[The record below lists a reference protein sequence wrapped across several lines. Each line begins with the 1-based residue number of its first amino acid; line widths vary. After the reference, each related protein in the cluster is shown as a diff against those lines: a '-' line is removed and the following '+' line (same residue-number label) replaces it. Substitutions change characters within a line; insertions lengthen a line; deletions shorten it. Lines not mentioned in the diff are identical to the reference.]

1 MNCNLKFLIIL
12 LFLIFNFSC
21 SFYSFSGS
29 SIPKDAKVVYIKKVI
44 NNTPLS
50 NPELSNLFT
59 EKLNNYILK
68 NTNLKTSNE
77 NPDLIFKG
85 QIIKYDINPI
95 SINSQ
100 NNASQNRLSIE
111 IIIDYHNKEDSLNN
125 FNKNF
130 TNYADFNSSD
140 NFLDIESELNEQI
153 IDKLVEDIFLASFSN
168 W

>member
-111 IIIDYHNKEDSLNN
+111 IIIDYYNKEDSLNN

>member
-1 MNCNLKFLIIL
+1 MNFNFKFLIIL
-12 LFLIFNFSC
+12 FSLIFNLGC
-21 SFYSFSGS
+21 SIYSFSGS
-29 SIPKDAKVVYIKKVI
+29 SIPKNAKVVYIEEVI
-44 NNTPLS
+44 NDTPLS

-111 IIIDYHNKEDSLNN
+111 IIIDYYNKEDSLKN
-125 FNKNF
+125 FNP
-130 TNYADFNSSD
+130 
-140 NFLDIESELNEQI
+140 L
-153 IDKLVEDIFLASFSN
+153 IFL
-168 W
+168 

>member
-1 MNCNLKFLIIL
+1 MNFNFYYLIIL
-12 LFLIFNFSC
+12 PLFLLNLGCNI
-21 SFYSFSGS
+21 YSFTGS
-29 SIPKDAKVVYIKKVI
+29 SIPKNAKTVYIEEVI

-85 QIIKYDINPI
+85 QITKYDINPI

-111 IIIDYHNKEDSLNN
+111 IKIDYYNQEDSLNN

-140 NFLDIESELNEQI
+140 NFLDIETELNEQI
-153 IDKLVEDIFLASFSN
+153 VDKLIEDIFLASFSN

>member
-1 MNCNLKFLIIL
+1 MNCNFKFLIIL
-12 LFLIFNFSC
+12 SFLIFNLGC
-21 SFYSFSGS
+21 SIYSFSGS
-29 SIPKDAKVVYIKKVI
+29 SIPKNAKVVYIKEVI

-111 IIIDYHNKEDSLNN
+111 IIIDYYNKEDSLNN

>member
-1 MNCNLKFLIIL
+1 MNCNFKFLIIL
-12 LFLIFNFSC
+12 SFLIFNLGC
-21 SFYSFSGS
+21 SIYSFSGS
-29 SIPKDAKVVYIKKVI
+29 SIPKNAKVVYIKEVV

-68 NTNLKTSNE
+68 NTNLKTSAE

-111 IIIDYHNKEDSLNN
+111 IKIDYYNKEDTLNN

-130 TNYADFNSSD
+130 TNYVDFNSSD

-153 IDKLVEDIFLASFSN
+153 IDKLIEDIFLASFSN

>member
-1 MNCNLKFLIIL
+1 MNFNFKFLIIL
-12 LFLIFNFSC
+12 FSLIFNLGC
-21 SFYSFSGS
+21 SIYSFSGS
-29 SIPKDAKVVYIKKVI
+29 SIPKNAKVVYIEEVI
-44 NNTPLS
+44 NDTPLS

-111 IIIDYHNKEDSLNN
+111 IIIDYYNKEDSLNN

>member
-1 MNCNLKFLIIL
+1 MNCNFYYLIIL
-12 LFLIFNFSC
+12 PLFLFNLGC
-21 SFYSFSGS
+21 NVYSFTGS
-29 SIPKDAKVVYIKKVI
+29 SIPKNAKTVYIEEVI

-111 IIIDYHNKEDSLNN
+111 IEIYYYNQEDSLNN

-130 TNYADFNSSD
+130 ANYADFNSSD
-140 NFLDIESELNEQI
+140 NFLDIETELNEQI
-153 IDKLVEDIFLASFSN
+153 VDKLIEDIFLASFSN

>member
-1 MNCNLKFLIIL
+1 MNSNLFYLIISF
-12 LFLIFNFSC
+12 LFLFNLGC
-21 SFYSFSGS
+21 NIYSFSGS
-29 SIPKDAKVVYIKKVI
+29 SIPKNAKTVYIEEVI

-111 IIIDYHNKEDSLNN
+111 IKIDYYNKEDSLNN

-130 TNYADFNSSD
+130 TNYADFNSSN

-153 IDKLVEDIFLASFSN
+153 VEKLIEDIFLASFSN

>member
-1 MNCNLKFLIIL
+1 MNCNFYYLIIPP
-12 LFLIFNFSC
+12 LFLFNLGC
-21 SFYSFSGS
+21 NIYSFTGS
-29 SIPKDAKVVYIKKVI
+29 SIPKNAKTVYIEEVI

-111 IIIDYHNKEDSLNN
+111 IKIDYYNQEDSLNN
-125 FNKNF
+125 FNKKF
-130 TNYADFNSSD
+130 SNYADFNSSD
-140 NFLDIESELNEQI
+140 NFLDIETELNEQI
-153 IDKLVEDIFLASFSN
+153 VDKLIEDIFLASFSN

>member
-1 MNCNLKFLIIL
+1 M
-12 LFLIFNFSC
+12 
-21 SFYSFSGS
+21 
-29 SIPKDAKVVYIKKVI
+29 
-44 NNTPLS
+44 
-50 NPELSNLFT
+50 SNLFT

-68 NTNLKTSNE
+68 NTNLKTSDE

-111 IIIDYHNKEDSLNN
+111 IKIDYYNKEDTLNN

-153 IDKLVEDIFLASFSN
+153 IDKLIEDIFLASFSN